1 LQALRES
8 ARRLDGEDSFEYAI
22 TTWYLTQ
29 LALREGDAAGGLPLL
44 EEAMKRWPSLV
55 GPHHKVYALSHRL
68 RAGFAR
74 LQGDLALAE
83 REQRAALARQTADSA
98 NPMSVAYAR
107 AELARIRFE
116 QGHRQEARA
125 LLAQAMPLIRR
136 SVSAQQVDR
145 VAAET
150 LAARL

>member
-1 LQALRES
+1 
-8 ARRLDGEDSFEYAI
+8 
-22 TTWYLTQ
+22 
-29 LALREGDAAGGLPLL
+29 LPLL
-44 EEAMKRWPSLV
+44 EEAMQRWPSLV

-83 REQRAALARQTADSA
+83 REQRAALARQAADAA
-98 NPMSVAYAR
+98 NLMSVAYAR

-116 QGHRQEARA
+116 RGDKDQARA

-145 VAAET
+145 AAAET